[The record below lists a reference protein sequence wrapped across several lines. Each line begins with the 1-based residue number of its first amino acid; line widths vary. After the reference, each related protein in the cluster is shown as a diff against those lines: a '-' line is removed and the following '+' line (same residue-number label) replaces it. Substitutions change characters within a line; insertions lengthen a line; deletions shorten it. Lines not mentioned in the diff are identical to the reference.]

1 MLDTAHCQ
9 AEGVID
15 LAHPLHVALGEIV
28 VDGDDM
34 NTAAGD
40 GVQRDG
46 KGGGLG
52 FAFAR
57 SHFGDLALMQ
67 NDTAHQLNVVVAL
80 AEGTAGRFAG
90 GRKRFGQKF
99 VERFAFSMSFA
110 EFDGERAKFV
120 I

>member
-1 MLDTAHCQ
+1 MLDTANCQ
-9 AEGVID
+9 AQRVID
-15 LAHPLHVALGEIV
+15 LAHPLHVALGEVV

-34 NTAAGD
+34 NTATGDCVQGD
-40 GVQRDG
+40 GE
-46 KGGGLG
+46 GGGLG

-67 NDTAHQLNVVVAL
+67 NDTAHQLNVIVAL
-80 AEGTAGRFAG
+80 AERTAGRFAG
-90 GRKRFGQKF
+90 GSKRFGRKI